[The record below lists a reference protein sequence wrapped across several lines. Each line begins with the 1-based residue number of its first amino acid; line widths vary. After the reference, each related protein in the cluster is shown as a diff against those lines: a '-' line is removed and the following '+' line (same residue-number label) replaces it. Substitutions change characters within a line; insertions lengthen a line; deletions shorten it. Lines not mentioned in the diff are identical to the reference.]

1 LTCESETRET
11 REPLE
16 PRRTSRRPAGESK
29 TGESPGTPSIVSRT
43 CKLSPAGRAW
53 DTVKRS
59 RTRAPFCLLSIRA
72 PRQAALRTSSW
83 LAPFETPTGLAT
95 SRCERRAMHPTDFC
109 HPNETACAHTS
120 CVPGSLSPLSR
131 RGCPTE
137 SWAPYGVTGGQDV
150 FTTSRTASADRH
162 RHVTFALQPHGLG
175 HEAWALSAHGV
186 DAIEPLTPLSRSL
199 VHPRA
204 SPAFAG
210 AASSPCPPALGQR
223 PRVARMRKSA
233 KTTRERR
240 A

>member
-150 FTTSRTASADRH
+150 SR
-162 RHVTFALQPHGLG
+162 
-175 HEAWALSAHGV
+175 
-186 DAIEPLTPLSRSL
+186 
-199 VHPRA
+199 
-204 SPAFAG
+204 
-210 AASSPCPPALGQR
+210 R
-223 PRVARMRKSA
+223 PRPLRRIVIDTRPSRFSLTALDTKRGRCLPTVWMRSSL
-233 KTTRERR
+233 
-240 A
+240 